1 MPLKSTAVSR
11 RRDRLFLLSVVV
23 LSVAV
28 VAVLAV
34 GFARMAARRVVGKAA
49 GQAAAALQNGFSCTA
64 DVALNGAQYEVQVS
78 RTAQG
83 ANTMKFLKPEGLS
96 SFTFTQDSG
105 GLKMKYDSIE
115 VNVDPSSI
123 PQSSLFNAVSGAFDA
138 CLGKGAAIKA
148 GKYGVEI
155 SGSSAAGKFTVLFD
169 KNMVPLSLSMPSL
182 KLSATFK
189 DFKLAG

>member
-1 MPLKSTAVSR
+1 MPLKSAGVSR
-11 RRDRLFLLSVVV
+11 RKDRLFVLLVAV
-23 LSVAV
+23 LSVAI

-34 GFARMAARRVVGKAA
+34 GLVRAAARRVVDKAA
-49 GQAAAALQNGFSCTA
+49 GQAVAALQNGFSCTA
-64 DVALNGAQYEVQVS
+64 DVTLNGAQYEVQVS

-83 ANTMKFLKPEGLS
+83 VSTMKFLKPDTLN
-96 SFTFTQDSG
+96 SFTFTQDDG
-105 GLKMKYDSIE
+105 GLKVKYGVIE

-123 PQSSLFNAVSGAFDA
+123 PQSSVFNAVSGAFDA
-138 CLGKGAAIKA
+138 CLKKGVSIRTGKS
-148 GKYGVEI
+148 GVEV

-169 KNMVPLSLSMPSL
+169 KNMVPQSLSVPSL